1 MTAFLQTIFGDFHGH
16 MLAVLI
22 SASQWTIYLSL
33 TAFTGG
39 GLIGLVMAVARLSP
53 SQAVRRLATGYIW
66 LFQSIPLL
74 MLLFLIGLGVRAF
87 FLVNMP
93 PWVAATAA
101 LTLFT
106 SAYMAEV
113 WRGALESV
121 PAGQWEGGFALGLTF
136 RQVLVSI
143 IAPQAL
149 RIATPPTVGFMVQ
162 VIKGTSMAYIIDY
175 NDLIGW
181 ERKLPVPS
189 LKVPSPS
196 LSIPSWRCS
205 TSPCVFHCP
214 TGQRRW
220 NEILQRSLA
229 TTRCNMKE
237 DTQCP
242 EQSKG
247 GLAVLSRQL

>member
-39 GLIGLVMAVARLSP
+39 GLIGLIMAVARLSP

-74 MLLFLIGLGVRAF
+74 MLLFLIGLGVPAF

-175 NDLIGW
+175 NDLMRWGKKIANSQLEGAEPFIVYPIMALFYFALCFPLSYW
-181 ERKLPVPS
+181 SKTMERNL
-189 LKVPSPS
+189 
-196 LSIPSWRCS
+196 
-205 TSPCVFHCP
+205 T
-214 TGQRRW
+214 
-220 NEILQRSLA
+220 
-229 TTRCNMKE
+229 KE
-237 DTQCP
+237 
-242 EQSKG
+242 SG
-247 GLAVLSRQL
+247 HN